1 MPLAHGLQIS
11 AAAGSAALTPAQKRF
26 NSLLRQIEQA
36 RRKLAAWHDNIALYR
51 RTHVEAMLPLIDALS
66 AERRHW
72 IVALDG
78 LAGEPGWTKAERA
91 TLSEL
96 ICEGAAGLL
105 QAAEE
110 DDAELKALHDRHAD
124 VGFDTQQQEARET
137 VKQLAEAMTGL
148 DLGDMDGI
156 DSDHDLIERMRER
169 MATLQAEAGAET
181 ADAEAASQSSAAPP
195 PPRRKTA
202 AQQRREAEAQLATQS
217 VREVFRKLASALH
230 PDRES
235 DPVER
240 EAKTALMQ
248 RVNQAYA
255 ANDLLALLELQLQI
269 EQIDASHVA
278 AAGAKRL
285 GHYNKVLAE
294 QLAELKLEIE
304 RTEIGFTM
312 DFGLPAGFI
321 IEPTRIPSLAAE
333 GIGEL
338 RAAMAQLRRQMDL
351 YGDKAAMK
359 RWLKREARR
368 LRSEA
373 FGGGFFLD

>member
-11 AAAGSAALTPAQKRF
+11 PGAGAAALTPAQKRF
-26 NSLLRQIEQA
+26 NSLLRQIEQT

-51 RTHVEAMLPLIDALS
+51 RTHVEAMLPLIDALD
-66 AERRHW
+66 AERREW
-72 IVALDG
+72 ILALDG

-105 QAAEE
+105 EGADE

-124 VGFDTQQQEARET
+124 VGFDTLQQEARET
-137 VKQLAEAMTGL
+137 VKQLAEAVTGL
-148 DLGDMDGI
+148 DLGDMEGI
-156 DSDHDLIERMRER
+156 DSDHDLVERLRQR
-169 MATLQAEAGAET
+169 MAEQLAEAGIDAA
-181 ADAEAASQSSAAPP
+181 ADAESPAP

-202 AQQRREAEAQLATQS
+202 SQQRREAEAQLATQS

-248 RVNQAYA
+248 RANQAYA

-294 QLAELKLEIE
+294 QLAELKQEIE
-304 RTEIGFTM
+304 RTEAGFAM
-312 DFGLPAGFI
+312 DFGLPAAVASIRPGCPPWLPRAW
-321 IEPTRIPSLAAE
+321 PTCATRRRRCGAGGCCAAT
-333 GIGEL
+333 GPT
-338 RAAMAQLRRQMDL
+338 
-351 YGDKAAMK
+351 
-359 RWLKREARR
+359 
-368 LRSEA
+368 
-373 FGGGFFLD
+373 

>member
-11 AAAGSAALTPAQKRF
+11 PGAGTAALTPAQKRF

-36 RRKLAAWHDNIALYR
+36 RRKLAAWHDNITLYR
-51 RTHVEAMLPLIDALS
+51 RTHVEAMLPLIDALD
-66 AERRHW
+66 AERRQW
-72 IVALDG
+72 IFALDG

-105 QAAEE
+105 EGADG
-110 DDAELKALHDRHAD
+110 DDAELKELHDRHAD

-137 VKQLAEAMTGL
+137 VKQLAEAVTGL
-148 DLGDMDGI
+148 DLGDMEGI
-156 DSDHDLIERMRER
+156 DSDHDLVERMRQR
-169 MATLQAEAGAET
+169 MAEQLAGVDAADA
-181 ADAEAASQSSAAPP
+181 ADAESPPPP

-202 AQQRREAEAQLATQS
+202 SQQRREAEAQLATQS

-235 DPVER
+235 DPCER

-248 RVNQAYA
+248 RANQAYA

-294 QLAELKLEIE
+294 QLAELKQEIE
-304 RTEIGFTM
+304 RTEVGFAM
-312 DFGLPAGFI
+312 DFGLPAVAVLD
-321 IEPTRIPSLAAE
+321 PTRLPALAAE
-333 GIGEL
+333 GVAEL
-338 RAAMAQLRRQMDL
+338 RDATAELRRQKMLCRNRSD
-351 YGDKAAMK
+351 MK
-359 RWLKREARR
+359 RWLKQQARR
-368 LRSEA
+368 LRSSP
-373 FGGGFFLD
+373 FDGGFYY